1 MAIDQFAPVYACH
14 CQEAVIT
21 SDDLQSDALEAIAAL
36 DNSYLFIQGPPGAG
50 KTYTS
55 SHIIVDLIKR
65 GKKIGV
71 TSNSHKA

>member
-1 MAIDQFAPVYACH
+1 M
-14 CQEAVIT
+14 
-21 SDDLQSDALEAIAAL
+21 

-71 TSNSHKA
+71 TSNSHKAIHNLLEKVESVAAEKGGNFHGIKKA